1 MPEDC
6 TLNNKLRFYKTLY
19 FINTSA
25 IKLKKNNRNYAEIY
39 VSDRTLCVLM
49 SWLTAADVR
58 DSDHHLFA
66 AITLF
71 RSAQYS
77 GKQRQ
82 QAEVA
87 KCSG

>member
-1 MPEDC
+1 MC
-6 TLNNKLRFYKTLY
+6 
-19 FINTSA
+19 
-25 IKLKKNNRNYAEIY
+25 

-49 SWLTAADVR
+49 SWPTAADVR

-82 QAEVA
+82 EAEGDIVQWQGA
-87 KCSG
+87 KPIFIFRA